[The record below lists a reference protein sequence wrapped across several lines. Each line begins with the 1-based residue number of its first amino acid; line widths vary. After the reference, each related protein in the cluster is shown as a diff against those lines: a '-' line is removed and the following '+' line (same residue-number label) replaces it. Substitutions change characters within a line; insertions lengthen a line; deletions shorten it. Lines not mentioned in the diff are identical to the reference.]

1 MLPVLHSR
9 RTGFISCILKQTSE
23 MYGGVTENVFF
34 QNMFDDLNLGPECFL
49 EISREPCQLNFCV
62 VYQVKKFIL
71 FFI

>member
-1 MLPVLHSR
+1 
-9 RTGFISCILKQTSE
+9 

-34 QNMFDDLNLGPECFL
+34 QNMFDDLNLAPECFL